1 MSLTTFLLDRI
12 ADEEERARACRGDR
26 FSAITRMDKSRNLNV
41 SAYRADPNHPDDYT
55 HDTERDED
63 LLSGSE
69 GMAFPYAMHILKHS
83 PRMVLEHCAS
93 RRAIVELHLSLVQ
106 QAAGPDRLQL
116 ANLATTKLVLRHMA
130 APYADYDGFD
140 PAWIV

>member
-1 MSLTTFLLDRI
+1 MSLATFLLDRI
-12 ADEEERARACRGDR
+12 AEDEERARACRHNE
-26 FSAITRMDKSRNLNV
+26 FSAVTRADGSRNLDV
-41 SAYRADPNHPDDYT
+41 TAYRADTDDPDRYV
-55 HDTERDED
+55 HEAPDED
-63 LLSGSE
+63 RLSGSE
-69 GMAFPYAMHILKHS
+69 GMAYPYAMHLLNHSPSRVLKH
-83 PRMVLEHCAS
+83 CAT
-93 RRAIVELHLSLVQ
+93 RRAIVELHQTLVQ

>member
-1 MSLTTFLLDRI
+1 MSLATFLLERI
-12 ADEEERARACRGDR
+12 AEDEERARACRHDE
-26 FSAITRMDKSRNLNV
+26 FSAITRADGSRNLNV
-41 SAYRADPNHPDDYT
+41 SAYRADPDDPDRHIREDP
-55 HDTERDED
+55 DED

-69 GMAFPYAMHILKHS
+69 GMAYPYAMHILKHS
-83 PRMVLEHCAS
+83 PRRVLERCAS

-116 ANLATTKLVLRHMA
+116 SNLATTKLVLRHMA